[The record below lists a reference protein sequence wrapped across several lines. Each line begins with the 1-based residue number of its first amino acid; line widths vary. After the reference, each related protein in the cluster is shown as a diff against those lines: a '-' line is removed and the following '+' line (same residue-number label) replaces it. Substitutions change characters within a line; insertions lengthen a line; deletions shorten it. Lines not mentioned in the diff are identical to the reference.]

1 MIIQTLMMC
10 GKIVPSDLLIISW
23 SKKVFYSKT
32 TDCALLNVLYEE
44 QLLKKLMGE
53 VLLDTLGEVWLD
65 TLEETKLW
73 LLCKKISIDLS
84 WTMMLYLLWEAA
96 EPAKL
101 LRVTIKHWVVH
112 TITNSQG
119 FMGRCQ
125 LRLCFGFAS
134 NSKKQGFN
142 YGGGWLI
149 FKDGSFCSL

>member
-1 MIIQTLMMC
+1 MMIRTLVMC
-10 GKIVPSDLLIISW
+10 GKIVPRDLLIISW

-32 TDCALLNVLYEE
+32 TDCALLNILYKE
-44 QLLKKLMGE
+44 QLLKKLIRE
-53 VLLDTLGEVWLD
+53 VLLDTLK
-65 TLEETKLW
+65 ETKLW
-73 LLCKKISIDLS
+73 PLCKKISIGLS
-84 WTMMLYLLWEAA
+84 WTMMLCLLWEAA

-112 TITNSQG
+112 TITSSQG